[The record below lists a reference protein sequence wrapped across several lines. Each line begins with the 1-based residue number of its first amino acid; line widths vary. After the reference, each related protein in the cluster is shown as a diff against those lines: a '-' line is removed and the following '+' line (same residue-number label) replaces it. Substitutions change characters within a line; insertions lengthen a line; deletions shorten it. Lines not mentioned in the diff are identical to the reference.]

1 MAEKNWDEY
10 INTQVQCECGQNH
23 LCEIKHIIIEEDAV
37 SKLPELIMS
46 GLYHNICVVLDS
58 TTEEIIGRSVYQV
71 LRNNLIPYQ
80 SVVLNDKK
88 LLPNERSVG
97 KIMVGI
103 PAKCDL
109 IVAVGSG
116 TISDLC
122 KYISYKLG
130 IDCIIVA
137 TAPSMDGYA
146 SGVASIIIDNIK
158 NTFEVSRPTAIIADT
173 NILTE
178 APYEMIT
185 AGVGDILSRYACL
198 ADWKMASVITR
209 EHYCASISEIMKAS
223 VNNVVKVLNG
233 IKNRDREAVKVLME
247 ELVLSGIV
255 MNYVGNSRPASGSEH
270 HLAHYWE
277 MMFAQRNTASPYHG
291 HKAALGTAVV
301 LKLYE
306 YIKEHRID
314 FEKIPPAEFKESE
327 WEDNIIKAY
336 GDASDEVIKLEKAI
350 HKNSDDEV
358 EKRRIELRQNID
370 QIMEIIDNMPCT
382 SYVINILKSIDAP
395 YSLDV
400 AGIDEEMLRQSIMY
414 AKEFRNRYGILQ
426 MLFDIG
432 ELEAAANEIKL

>member
-1 MAEKNWDEY
+1 MAGKNWDEY

-46 GLYHNICVVLDS
+46 GLYHNICVVLDI
-58 TTEEIIGRSVYQV
+58 TTEEVIGRSVYQV

-80 SVVLNDKK
+80 SVVLDDNKI
-88 LLPNERSVG
+88 LPNEKAIG

-122 KYISYKLG
+122 KYISFKLG
-130 IDCIIVA
+130 INCILVA

-146 SGVASIIIDNIK
+146 SSVATIIIDNIK
-158 NTFEVSRPTAIIADT
+158 NTIEVTRPTAIIADI
-173 NILTE
+173 NILAE

-185 AGVGDILSRYACL
+185 AGVGDMLSRFACL
-198 ADWKMASVITR
+198 ADWKIASVITR
-209 EHYCASISEIMKAS
+209 EHYCAPISEIMKIS
-223 VNNVVKVLNG
+223 LNNVLRVLDG
-233 IKNRDREAVKVLME
+233 IRSRDKEAVKVLME
-247 ELVLSGIV
+247 ELILSGIV
-255 MNYVGNSRPASGSEH
+255 MNYVGNSRPATGSEH
-270 HLAHYWE
+270 HIAHYWE
-277 MMFAQRNTASPYHG
+277 MIFSQRNINSPYHG
-291 HKAALGTAVV
+291 HKVALGTAVV

-314 FEKIPPAEFKESE
+314 FDKMAPAEFRQSE
-327 WEDNIIKAY
+327 WEESIIKAY
-336 GDASDEVIKLEKAI
+336 GRASDEVIKLEKAI

-358 EKRRIELRQNID
+358 EKRRIELRQNIE
-370 QIMEIIDNMPCT
+370 QIMEIIDNMPCA
-382 SYVINILKSIDAP
+382 SYVVNILKSIDAP
-395 YSLDV
+395 HSLEGL
-400 AGIDEEMLRQSIMY
+400 AIDEEMLRKSIMY

-432 ELEAAANEIKL
+432 ELEAAANEIKI